1 MGKHI
6 PVFMVCQMRSE
17 LPLRLSRRLSWSRS
31 NRLEGPG
38 GDSPRHCVVGSCWR
52 AAASD
57 RNSTLASSSVTNAS
71 RSRSSSRSN
80 TKEAL
85 YVAVLPRRTR
95 LDKQSLYTNSPQPL
109 PDALGRELSRE
120 SLRVSMLTQHLAC
133 GRSRQ
138 WSCDHAITQSCSHGQ
153 EQLLSAQLRVAA
165 MNRLEKLATHP
176 FGIPQGT
183 GTVCSSNRCLS
194 LFCAS
199 CPVPPPTSGPLHMG
213 PDE

>member
-1 MGKHI
+1 M
-6 PVFMVCQMRSE
+6 E
-17 LPLRLSRRLSWSRS
+17 PLESP
-31 NRLEGPG
+31 GGAG

-71 RSRSSSRSN
+71 RSRSSSLSN

-85 YVAVLPRRTR
+85 YGAVLPRRTR
-95 LDKQSLYTNSPQPL
+95 LDEQSLHTNSPQPL

-138 WSCDHAITQSCSHGQ
+138 WSCDHAVMRSRSHGQ

-176 FGIPQGT
+176 FGIPMRPPARDWHRLLKQSVPVPVLCLCHVPLSCP
-183 GTVCSSNRCLS
+183 VCSVRCPA
-194 LFCAS
+194 FIKERRAQA
-199 CPVPPPTSGPLHMG
+199 PVPPPTSGPLHG
-213 PDE
+213 A